1 MKRIV
6 TYYLR
11 PYYLRMTVG
20 FCIKFTGTCLD
31 LCLPWVLAR
40 MIDVVIPAGERRL
53 IFVWGL
59 IMLGLAA
66 GAAICNITANRMA
79 ARVASGATQAVRADL
94 FRKVMYLSDS
104 QSGEVGKP
112 SLISRLTTDTYN
124 VYNVIGRVQRLGVRA
139 PLLLLGGLMITMTL
153 DAHLACIL
161 LAALAILGVVVT
173 LVSRKSVPMYGQL
186 QKSLDRLVLS
196 VRENIAGIRVIKA
209 LSREDWEKER
219 FSQVNDQVV
228 SREKAAGLTMAVINP
243 VMNLVLNLGLVAI
256 VVAGAWRVNEGL
268 TEIGKILA
276 FLTYFTIILNALL
289 SISKMIAI
297 LSRGVASADRIEAV
311 LAMEEALPVE
321 EALPAEEALPM
332 EDALPME
339 EALAGEEALPEKE
352 ALAGERSGAKES
364 GGPAHISFDH
374 VDFSYTE
381 GKRNLE
387 DISFSLKRGETLG
400 IVGATG
406 SGKSTVLKL
415 LLRFYDATAGS
426 VRVCGRDVRT
436 YPLRELRQ
444 KFGVVFQNDVI
455 FENSIL
461 ENVRMGRDLRA
472 EDIGTALACAQAE
485 EFVMEKSGH
494 LEEKLN
500 IRGANLSGGQ
510 KQRLLIARALAG
522 KPEILILDDSSSALD
537 YRTDAQLRAALKERF
552 PDTTKIIV
560 AQRVSSILHADQI
573 MVLLDGRVQGL
584 GTHEQLLADCEA
596 YRRIVRSQ
604 MGA

>member
-1 MKRIV
+1 M
-6 TYYLR
+6 
-11 PYYLRMTVG
+11 
-20 FCIKFTGTCLD
+20 
-31 LCLPWVLAR
+31 
-40 MIDVVIPAGERRL
+40 
-53 IFVWGL
+53 
-59 IMLGLAA
+59 
-66 GAAICNITANRMA
+66 
-79 ARVASGATQAVRADL
+79 
-94 FRKVMYLSDS
+94 
-104 QSGEVGKP
+104 
-112 SLISRLTTDTYN
+112 
-124 VYNVIGRVQRLGVRA
+124 
-139 PLLLLGGLMITMTL
+139 
-153 DAHLACIL
+153 
-161 LAALAILGVVVT
+161 
-173 LVSRKSVPMYGQL
+173 
-186 QKSLDRLVLS
+186 S

-256 VVAGAWRVNEGL
+256 VAAGAWRVNEGL

-311 LAMEEALPVE
+311 LT
-321 EALPAEEALPM
+321 M
-332 EDALPME
+332 EDALPVE
-339 EALAGEEALPEKE
+339 NAPRAET
-352 ALAGERSGAKES
+352 
-364 GGPAHISFDH
+364 GGQGNCAPKAPPHVSFCH
-374 VDFSYTE
+374 VDFSYTA

-387 DISFSLKRGETLG
+387 DINFSLKRGETLG

-415 LLRFYDATAGS
+415 LLRFYDATSGS

-436 YPLRELRQ
+436 YRLKELRQ

-461 ENVRMGRDLRA
+461 ENVRMGRDLKA
-472 EDIGTALACAQAE
+472 EDIGQALSCAQAE

-537 YRTDAQLRAALKERF
+537 YRTDAQLRAALKEHF

>member
-256 VVAGAWRVNEGL
+256 VVAGAWRVNNGL

-289 SISKMIAI
+289 SISKMIAT

-321 EALPAEEALPM
+321 EAL
-332 EDALPME
+332 
-339 EALAGEEALPEKE
+339 
-352 ALAGERSGAKES
+352 AGERGGAKES